1 MTSRL
6 RIIGEITG
14 NYFPVILFLKSG
26 FEKFRFDKI
35 TGIYRKID
43 RMVNFIR
50 ASFESKKESTDG
62 QIDLRTTV
70 CSINH
75 MTPIR
80 NPMTKIIYNL

>member
-6 RIIGEITG
+6 RIIDEITG

-26 FEKFRFDKI
+26 FEKFRFHKI
-35 TGIYRKID
+35 TGIYSKID

-62 QIDLRTTV
+62 QIELRTTV
-70 CSINH
+70 CSRNY
-75 MTPIR
+75 MTSIQ
-80 NPMTKIIYNL
+80 NPMAKRIYDL

>member
-6 RIIGEITG
+6 RIIDEITG

-26 FEKFRFDKI
+26 FEKFRFHKI
-35 TGIYRKID
+35 TGIYSKID

-62 QIDLRTTV
+62 QIDLR
-70 CSINH
+70 NH
-75 MTPIR
+75 KTPKTFGPEIQFFEP
-80 NPMTKIIYNL
+80 NP